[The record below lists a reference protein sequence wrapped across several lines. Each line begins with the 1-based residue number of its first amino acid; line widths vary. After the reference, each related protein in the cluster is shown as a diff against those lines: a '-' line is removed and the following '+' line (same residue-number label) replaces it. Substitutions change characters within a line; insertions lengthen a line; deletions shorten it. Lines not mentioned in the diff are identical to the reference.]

1 MKPINRFALLN
12 DQIVSKWLRVIIIG
26 TIIQKQKLIKIHHRF
41 QSSKSKN
48 SLVQN
53 NIIKHVLIKRQAAL
67 STRSFNEARVFRVL
81 IQ

>member
-26 TIIQKQKLIKIHHRF
+26 TIIQKQKLIKNPPSF
-41 QSSKSKN
+41 PKFKVQKQSSP
-48 SLVQN
+48 N
-53 NIIKHVLIKRQAAL
+53 NIKHVLIKRQAAL